1 MTKRKTNVFIADDHP
16 AIRLGLI
23 SMLKANRAFQVV
35 GQAANSDELFETL
48 SQADVDLLILDLNM
62 PGQDYERNVQT
73 LLQEFPYLKVLVYTG
88 YEHPDLAK
96 SLLEKGIHGYVIKQA
111 SPEIFFEAIE
121 VILNGQQFVYP
132 AYHPGLPTASSQQH
146 GANQKLR
153 DDFRK
158 RLGLS
163 KREQEILVLIS
174 KGLTSQGIGDELFI
188 SKYTVE
194 THRKNILRK
203 LEVNSST
210 ELVKFAI
217 QQGLLS

>member
-1 MTKRKTNVFIADDHP
+1 MHKRKMNVFIADDHP
-16 AIRLGLI
+16 AIRLGLM
-23 SMLKANRAFQVV
+23 SMLKSSRAYKVV
-35 GQAANSDELFETL
+35 GEASNSDELFETL
-48 SQADVDLLILDLNM
+48 SNSDVDLLILDLNM
-62 PGQDYERNVQT
+62 PGQDYERNVNQ
-73 LLQEFPYLKVLVYTG
+73 LLLEFPYLKVLVYTG

-96 SLLEKGIHGYVIKQA
+96 TLLEKGINGYLIKQSA
-111 SPEIFFEAIE
+111 PEILFEAID
-121 VILNGQQFVYP
+121 VIMSGQQFVYP
-132 AYHPGLPTASSQQH
+132 AYHPGLPTASSQQQ

-174 KGLTSQGIGDELFI
+174 KGLTSQGIGDHLFI

-217 QQGLLS
+217 QQGLL